1 MARTEL
7 MTRAG
12 YELCARQSA
21 FNQMCANLIYL
32 AGGWGSDQLDPDQ
45 ISDILSY
52 SPATS
57 SFFQLAHYGQG
68 VVSGRF
74 SNYNFGTT
82 NNMNRYAKAMPPS
95 YDLARITARV
105 ALHYSDNDWLAAVV
119 DVNQLSD
126 ELQNLVGKYR
136 VADGKFNHMD
146 FCWGKDAK
154 RFVYDRVIGVI
165 RRFPMQ
171 TYDYRGFGGMPVMI
185 GGGAENNRI
194 NYMGKRINFNNNNNN
209 NNNDDS
215 DEEDN
220 DQDETRE
227 MTPGW
232 GINT

>member
-1 MARTEL
+1 

-12 YELCARQSA
+12 YELCAKQSP
-21 FNQMCANLIYL
+21 FNQMCANLVYL

-45 ISDILSY
+45 ISEILSY

-82 NNMNRYAKAMPPS
+82 NNMNRYAKALPPK

-136 VADGKFNHMD
+136 VPDGKFNHMD

-165 RRFPMQ
+165 RRFPLQ
-171 TYDYRGFGGMPVMI
+171 SHDFRGISPELGGVAV
-185 GGGAENNRI
+185 GGFAENNRI
-194 NYMGKRINFNNNNNN
+194 NYFNGNRDNNNNNNNSGSDSDEEEDTREEERTPGWGFNNNNNN
-209 NNNDDS
+209 
-215 DEEDN
+215 
-220 DQDETRE
+220 
-227 MTPGW
+227 
-232 GINT
+232 